1 MMYGMFG
8 FGWLM
13 MLLVIGLPIL
23 LVILLLAGSA
33 GFFKTWGQSGTS
45 AQNQPPMYYSTA
57 NANLQ
62 TSNASRYCS
71 HCGAG
76 LQSDWT
82 HCPQCGAPIQ

>member
-1 MMYGMFG
+1 MMFG

-13 MLLVIGLPIL
+13 MLLVIGFPLL
-23 LVILLLAGSA
+23 LVVVLLVGLAGYL
-33 GFFKTWGQSGTS
+33 
-45 AQNQPPMYYSTA
+45 QNRTNNIPATM
-57 NANLQ
+57 NQ
-62 TSNASRYCS
+62 TSTYRQATSSSLLVAPAARYCS